1 MPAARLPI
9 STSSRRAFSG
19 TSRCPMAAA
28 PSSWP
33 DPRKPCSITGTFRAA
48 NGRRNASPR
57 CGIRT
62 WRPWI
67 PAASRNTRPASNGP
81 GWIGPSHAGNSWPRK
96 TTRENGSCEGT
107 PSRLGAGRAGSRAGS
122 QRDARIPAGPGPA
135 VGTAL
140 RFLHGL
146 PRFSEDLDFSIVSA
160 DRYAG
165 PVWMAKLKRDLA
177 LAGFSPEVTW
187 NERRTV
193 HTGWVRL
200 HGILQ
205 EAGLSPLANEKLAI
219 KVEVD
224 TQPPGGGR
232 CERQIVTRHLSFLL
246 QYHDLSSLMAGKIH
260 ALLTRRYAKGRDWYD
275 LVWYLSQR
283 PPVAPNLAL
292 LENALAQ
299 TQGVDRPAARDWMR
313 TVKNRL
319 LKIDVPALAD
329 DVGPFLERP
338 QDANL
343 ITRENLLRLLPD
355 LLGRPAAE

>member
-1 MPAARLPI
+1 METAGRG
-9 STSSRRAFSG
+9 RRRGRTDLVKEPLLALV
-19 TSRCPMAAA
+19 RAA
-28 PSSWP
+28 PDRGQALNAMREYLQALVLRSFHESEA
-33 DPRKPCSITGTFRAA
+33 FRCLAFV
-48 NGRRNASPR
+48 G
-57 CGIRT
+57 
-62 WRPWI
+62 
-67 PAASRNTRPASNGP
+67 
-81 GWIGPSHAGNSWPRK
+81 
-96 TTRENGSCEGT
+96 
-107 PSRLGAGRAGSRAGS
+107 
-122 QRDARIPAGPGPA
+122 
-135 VGTAL
+135 GTAL

-146 PRFSEDLDFSIVSA
+146 PRFSEDLDFSIVSP

-355 LLGRPAAE
+355 

>member
-1 MPAARLPI
+1 MKEPLLALV
-9 STSSRRAFSG
+9 RATPDRGQALNAMREYLQALVLRSFHESEAF
-19 TSRCPMAAA
+19 RCLAFV
-28 PSSWP
+28 
-33 DPRKPCSITGTFRAA
+33 G
-48 NGRRNASPR
+48 
-57 CGIRT
+57 
-62 WRPWI
+62 
-67 PAASRNTRPASNGP
+67 
-81 GWIGPSHAGNSWPRK
+81 
-96 TTRENGSCEGT
+96 
-107 PSRLGAGRAGSRAGS
+107 
-122 QRDARIPAGPGPA
+122 
-135 VGTAL
+135 GTAL

-355 LLGRPAAE
+355 

>member
-1 MPAARLPI
+1 METAGRG
-9 STSSRRAFSG
+9 RRRGRTDLVKEPLLALV
-19 TSRCPMAAA
+19 RAA
-28 PSSWP
+28 PDRGQALNAMREYLQALVLRSFHESEA
-33 DPRKPCSITGTFRAA
+33 FRCLAFV
-48 NGRRNASPR
+48 G
-57 CGIRT
+57 
-62 WRPWI
+62 
-67 PAASRNTRPASNGP
+67 
-81 GWIGPSHAGNSWPRK
+81 
-96 TTRENGSCEGT
+96 
-107 PSRLGAGRAGSRAGS
+107 
-122 QRDARIPAGPGPA
+122 
-135 VGTAL
+135 GTAL

-355 LLGRPAAE
+355 